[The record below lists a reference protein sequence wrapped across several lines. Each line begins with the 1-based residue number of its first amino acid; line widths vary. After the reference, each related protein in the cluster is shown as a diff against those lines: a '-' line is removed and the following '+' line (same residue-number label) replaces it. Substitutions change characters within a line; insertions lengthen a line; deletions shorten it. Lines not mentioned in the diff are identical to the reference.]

1 MSYIGSD
8 IRPGNA
14 VIIPIRTGLEKARM
28 RFAIRTVRKTMLLWL
43 ALAAASCGTHE
54 SPYVAYR
61 AEFDK
66 SMAVDVERHLREVA
80 SRWDLVVHEQ
90 SKWVTRSD
98 DVFVTFMY
106 WDDRSYERD
115 RWTVIARNHDLGT
128 DDDPDRSLIS
138 LAFLDRGDMPVE
150 ALDRLNFEIKHALQ
164 DQFGLEFC
172 RLNPAKSVCDEEY
185 RKLEEA
191 REARLSAKA
200 RRQ

>member
-1 MSYIGSD
+1 
-8 IRPGNA
+8 
-14 VIIPIRTGLEKARM
+14 M
-28 RFAIRTVRKTMLLWL
+28 RFAIQTVQKTMWLLL

-61 AEFDK
+61 AAFDK
-66 SMAVDVERHLREVA
+66 SMSADVEQYLREVA

-90 SKWVTRSD
+90 SKSVTRSD

-106 WDDRSYERD
+106 WDERTYERN
-115 RWTVIARNHDLGT
+115 RWTLIVRNHDFGT

-138 LAFLDRGDMPVE
+138 LAFFDKRGLPVE
-150 ALDRLNFEIKHALQ
+150 ALDRLAFEIKHTLQ

-172 RLNPAKSVCDEEY
+172 RLNPARSVCDEEY

-191 REARLSAKA
+191 REARLRA
-200 RRQ
+200 RDRTLRGEGAH